1 MKPPGVAVQLA
12 MVTTMLFWGVSFVA
26 SKLVLEQISPITYMA
41 IRFLIAS
48 AVLGVVMVVRGRPRF
63 SRRTHALIALTAL
76 AEPIAYF
83 LFESFGLRLIPAT
96 TAALII
102 ATIPLA
108 VAVLASLF
116 LGEPLSGRGIVAVFV
131 SMAGIALLVFGSSA
145 GTAAS
150 EAGPNGRRIVA
161 GVLTGQLAGVLLVIG
176 AVLSAACYITLARR
190 LNQHHDPVSVTIVQ
204 TWWGG
209 GVFVLLWAVT
219 GDRFGPISLDGFGWG
234 ALLFLS
240 IGATVAAFLLYNWA
254 LRYERASR
262 AALYINAIPVVTA
275 VTGWIVL
282 DERLTA
288 IQWAGAFFVLVAV
301 RLSSS
306 ASRTGSETLQAPLE
320 G

>member
-1 MKPPGVAVQLA
+1 MRPPGIAVQLA
-12 MVTTMLFWGVSFVA
+12 MATTMLFWGVSFVA
-26 SKLVLEQISPITYMA
+26 SKLVLEQISPVTYMA

-48 AVLGVVMVVRGRPRF
+48 AVLAVVMLVRGRPRF

-83 LFESFGLRLIPAT
+83 LFESFGPLLIPAT

-116 LGEPLSGRGIVAVFV
+116 LGEPLSGRGFVAVFV
-131 SMAGIALLVFGSSA
+131 SMAGIVLLVFG
-145 GTAAS
+145 AS
-150 EAGPNGRRIVA
+150 VA
-161 GVLTGQLAGVLLVIG
+161 GAQGVAADIPTSRLAAGVLLVVG
-176 AVLSAACYITLARR
+176 AVLSAACYITLARN
-190 LNQHHDPVSVTIVQ
+190 LNQRHDPVSLTIVQ

-209 GVFVLLWAVT
+209 GAFALLWVVA
-219 GDRFGPISLDGFGWG
+219 GDGFDPVFLDGVGWA

-240 IGATVAAFLLYNWA
+240 LGATVAAFLLYNWA

-275 VTGWIVL
+275 VTGRIVL

-288 IQWAGAFFVLVAV
+288 LQWVGALFVLVAV

-306 ASRTGSETLQAPLE
+306 TSRSGAEALQTPIE